1 MYFVY
6 VFFFKQNAAYEW
18 RIRDWSSDVCSSDL
32 ARKRVEHPAQG
43 VHAGTATVAE
53 QDHRSFGRRV
63 GCARENFLI
72 PGRFCGVDLIDAQ
85 HQAADLFVANGRASC
100 RERGWHNV
108 TLWVVALSL
117 KKKIRSVDKLRSN
130 I

>member
-1 MYFVY
+1 M
-6 VFFFKQNAAYEW
+6 
-18 RIRDWSSDVCSSDL
+18 RISDWSSDVCSSDL
-32 ARKRVEHPAQG
+32 FTDRYEHDVGEAARKRVEHPAQG

-85 HQAADLFVANGRASC
+85 HQAADLFV
-100 RERGWHNV
+100 
-108 TLWVVALSL
+108 VAVDRSEEHTSELQSL
-117 KKKIRSVDKLRSN
+117 MRTSYAVFCSN
-130 I
+130 K

>member
-85 HQAADLFVANGRASC
+85 HQAADLFV
-100 RERGWHNV
+100 
-108 TLWVVALSL
+108 VA
-117 KKKIRSVDKLRSN
+117 VDDQAEDDHGAGDRKSTRLNSSP
-130 I
+130 